1 MFSQISLKISHPTYK
16 LVPIHKLIF
25 LSKIEEKKKR
35 KKRRNSPLTIPQ
47 QQFISDESA
56 STKCTYG
63 WAENN
68 RRNLAA
74 LVKSISK
81 EGRMGGEKWEKSRGG
96 AGPSYVLFIVYTLTV
111 CFKCGY
117 PQVLMHVAH
126 IPRPREQS
134 CISSY
139 EYAWTRVAAIVPDRA
154 GLITGLWVHF
164 RFIRR
169 DAADWDTL
177 RVTEFIIGGTWM
189 SEIMVISKD

>member
-25 LSKIEEKKKR
+25 LSKIEEK

-81 EGRMGGEKWEKSRGG
+81 EGRMGGEK
-96 AGPSYVLFIVYTLTV
+96 
-111 CFKCGY
+111 
-117 PQVLMHVAH
+117 
-126 IPRPREQS
+126 
-134 CISSY
+134 
-139 EYAWTRVAAIVPDRA
+139 
-154 GLITGLWVHF
+154 
-164 RFIRR
+164 
-169 DAADWDTL
+169 
-177 RVTEFIIGGTWM
+177 
-189 SEIMVISKD
+189 